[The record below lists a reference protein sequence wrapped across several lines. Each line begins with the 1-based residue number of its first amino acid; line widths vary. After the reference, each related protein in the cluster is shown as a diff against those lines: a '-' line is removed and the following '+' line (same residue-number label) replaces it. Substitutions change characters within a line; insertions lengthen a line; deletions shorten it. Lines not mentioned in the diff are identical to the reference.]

1 MFYTR
6 SILDFDLVLF
16 FIFTERFQGFYQR
29 LSRGWSTEGCWS
41 SPKSYEGFW
50 SVYGV
55 YLTILN
61 LSKVLSLNKII
72 FFEHIIYWF
81 WITGTDENAI
91 IELLGS
97 RSNKQRVP
105 MVAGYKTTYGKV
117 CFFLFVFF
125 TDEIHFAIHFFPLT
139 LYGVSEAEFCFCSVF
154 FLLGFGPRSE
164 VWAHWKLW
172 EAGSRYDNEAC
183 TLRCVSNE
191 RGYKGW
197 KLELLSQQMLQ
208 LWFCSSNPH
217 SVIHH
222 VIGKL
227 ERKKHP
233 ISASKCQSSG
243 DLSPFYFM
251 KQVCLWM
258 SY

>member
-1 MFYTR
+1 MKTPLLN
-6 SILDFDLVLF
+6 SWEAVP
-16 FIFTERFQGFYQR
+16 T
-29 LSRGWSTEGCWS
+29 SRGFQWLQAIKQLMGR
-41 SPKSYEGFW
+41 
-50 SVYGV
+50 YG
-55 YLTILN
+55 
-61 LSKVLSLNKII
+61 
-72 FFEHIIYWF
+72 
-81 WITGTDENAI
+81 
-91 IELLGS
+91 
-97 RSNKQRVP
+97 
-105 MVAGYKTTYGKV
+105 
-117 CFFLFVFF
+117 FLFCFF

-217 SVIHH
+217 SVTHH

-227 ERKKHP
+227 ERKKQ
-233 ISASKCQSSG
+233 I
-243 DLSPFYFM
+243 L
-251 KQVCLWM
+251 
-258 SY
+258 